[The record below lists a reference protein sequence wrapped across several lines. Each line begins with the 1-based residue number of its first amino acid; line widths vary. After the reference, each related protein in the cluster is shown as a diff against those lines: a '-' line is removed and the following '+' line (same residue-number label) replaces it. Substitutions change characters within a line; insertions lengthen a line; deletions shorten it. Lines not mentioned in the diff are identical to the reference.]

1 MNTELAQRLP
11 ESLQALLAGKT
22 RLRRTGRKVAVL
34 AHLLVIGVWLGS
46 AFALLVLSVFGRFS
60 SDHRTIH
67 GAYVIFDFFDVWV
80 MPTVGALALITGF
93 TLAIG
98 TNFGVLVHRWVVFK
112 IVLAGIVL
120 ISAWQLMQPW
130 VRDAKERTSYDGPT
144 DLAGLDTTIFV
155 FATAFNLALWV
166 IMTVSVIKPWGRTR
180 FGDAMRAQKSQTT
193 S

>member
-1 MNTELAQRLP
+1 MNTLWALRLP
-11 ESLQALLAGKT
+11 TSVQDVLSGRSL
-22 RLRRTGRKVAVL
+22 LRRRARKLALL

-46 AFALLVLSVFGRFS
+46 AFSLLVLSIFGRFS

-98 TNFGVLVHRWVVFK
+98 SNFGVLVHRWLVAK
-112 IVLAGIVL
+112 IALAGVVL

-130 VRDAKERTSYDGPT
+130 VREAKDLTSYDEAVAL
-144 DLAGLDTTIFV
+144 DGLDTRIFV
-155 FATAFNLALWV
+155 FAAVFNFALLV
-166 IMTVSVIKPWGRTR
+166 IMYLSVVKPWGRTR
-180 FGDAMRAQKSQTT
+180 FGDSIRSDR
-193 S
+193 SS